1 MKYIKTADF
10 DYIMNKYHDQNQVI
24 ESFDSVHRGANIFNR
39 FIRNDRIFDES
50 TGMCADDIIKGI
62 WEQDKELEDLP
73 HPVRKAK
80 AFEYVL
86 KNTRISCDSRDRF
99 PAINMID
106 RPLNSTL
113 INKWKAEVLQTI
125 IPDTEKKRA
134 WFEDSGIVTIWPD
147 YDHSVPVWERIFTL
161 GFQGLLDE
169 SERIRKSKQLTKDEE
184 AFFEGIRIT
193 YTSIVEFLL
202 RLAALAEVT
211 EGSERLCIALK
222 NIATN
227 PPSTFYEMLLVDYIY
242 FMLSEHIEGLQVRSL
257 SNFDR
262 IFYSAYMNDI
272 KNGVSTDEICSDLAY
287 FLLQFQAIGNYWGQP
302 VYLGGCKENEETL
315 INELS
320 YLFLDVFDSLNI
332 FNVKIQIK
340 VAKSTPEKFLLK
352 ALDMIRRGNN
362 SIVFV
367 SDSTIRKALE
377 NTGVSEDEAR
387 LCDVKGC
394 YEYSARGSVDIGMN
408 YLNLMKPLECALH
421 EGCDGISGEFALRK
435 SPSLD
440 KYDTFEKL
448 YDEYKKQVK
457 CLLDSIIEVANTID
471 DYLAYMNPQS
481 MLSATLPSAL
491 EKGRDAL
498 AGGGYGNGNCVS
510 IGFLADIAD
519 SLTAIK
525 KYVYDKKEITLPELV
540 KMLDTDF
547 KGNELFRMKL
557 LTDPDKYGNNKE
569 LPDGFAVDIV
579 NFTTQNIAGR
589 PTAKTRGDVWCNGY
603 HVARMS
609 YSQSGLTASAPNG
622 RLKGEELSKNCSASM
637 GQNREGATAAIL
649 SVTKIDATSFKGD
662 ACLDL
667 GLLPSAV
674 SGDDG
679 LQAMYGLLKTFVGRG
694 GHAMHINV
702 FDAQT
707 LREAQKQ
714 PEKYRDLQ
722 IRVCGWNV
730 LWNDITKPE
739 QDGFIKQ
746 AESLM

>member
-1 MKYIKTADF
+1 MKYINTADF

-24 ESFDSVHRGANIFNR
+24 DSFDSVHRGAHIFNR
-39 FIRNDRIFDES
+39 FIRNDKIFDDS
-50 TGMCADDIIKGI
+50 TGLCADDIVRGI
-62 WEQDKELEDLP
+62 WEQDKELEKLP
-73 HPVRKAK
+73 HPVRKAR

-99 PAINMID
+99 PSINMID
-106 RPLNSTL
+106 RPLNNTL
-113 INKWKAEVLQTI
+113 INKWKAEVFQDI

-134 WFEDSGIVTIWPD
+134 WFEDAGIVTIWPD
-147 YDHSVPVWERIFTL
+147 YDHSVPVWERIFEL
-161 GFQGLLDE
+161 GFKGLLDD
-169 SERIRKSKQLTKDEE
+169 SERMRKSQQHTDEE
-184 AFFEGIRIT
+184 DAFFEGIRIT
-193 YTSIVEFLL
+193 YTAIIEFLY
-202 RLAALAEVT
+202 RLAALAEET
-211 EGSERLCIALK
+211 EGSGRLGKALK
-222 NIATN
+222 NIAAN
-227 PPSTFYEMLLVDYIY
+227 PPSNFYEMLLVDYIY

-262 IFYSAYMNDI
+262 VFFSAYMNDL
-272 KNGVSTDEICSDLAY
+272 KNGISSDEICSDLAY

-302 VYLGGCKENEETL
+302 VFLGGCKENEETE

-320 YLFLDVFDSLNI
+320 YLFLDVFDYLNI
-332 FNVKIQIK
+332 YNVKIQIK
-340 VAKSTPEKFLLK
+340 VADSTPKEFLLK

-367 SDSTIRKALE
+367 SDATIRKALE
-377 NTGVSEDEAR
+377 NTGVSKNEAR

-394 YEYSARGSVDIGMN
+394 YEYSARGSMDVGMN
-408 YLNLMKPLECALH
+408 YLNLMKPLEYALH

-435 SPSLD
+435 SPALEE
-440 KYDTFEKL
+440 YDTFDKL
-448 YDEYKKQVK
+448 YEEYKNQVK
-457 CLLDSIIEVANTID
+457 CLVDSIIEVADIID

-481 MLSATLPSAL
+481 MLSATLPAAL
-491 EKGRDAL
+491 KKGRDAL
-498 AGGGYGNGNCVS
+498 AGGGDGNGNCVS

-525 KYVYDKKEITLPELV
+525 KYVYDKKEITLQELV

-547 KGNELFRMKL
+547 EGNELFRRKL
-557 LTDPDKYGNNKE
+557 LTDPDKYGNNRE
-569 LPDGFAVDIV
+569 LPDSFAVDIV
-579 NFTTQNIAGR
+579 DFTTKYIAGR
-589 PTAKTRGDVWCNGY
+589 PITETRDGYWCNGY

-609 YSQSGLTASAPNG
+609 YSQSGLTATSPNG
-622 RLKGEELSKNCSASM
+622 RLRGEELSKNCSASM

-649 SVTKIDATSFKGD
+649 SATKIDATSFKGD

-679 LQAMYGLLKTFVGRG
+679 LQAMYGLLMTFVKRG

-702 FDAQT
+702 FDAET
-707 LREAQKQ
+707 LRKAQEQ

-730 LWNDITKPE
+730 LWNDITKVE

-746 AESLM
+746 AESLV

>member
-147 YDHSVPVWERIFTL
+147 YDHSVPMWERIFTL

-408 YLNLMKPLECALH
+408 YLNLMKPLEYALH

>member
-1 MKYIKTADF
+1 MCLCRTAPSAKLWKTPGFPKMRHA
-10 DYIMNKYHDQNQVI
+10 Y
-24 ESFDSVHRGANIFNR
+24 A
-39 FIRNDRIFDES
+39 
-50 TGMCADDIIKGI
+50 
-62 WEQDKELEDLP
+62 
-73 HPVRKAK
+73 
-80 AFEYVL
+80 EY
-86 KNTRISCDSRDRF
+86 
-99 PAINMID
+99 
-106 RPLNSTL
+106 
-113 INKWKAEVLQTI
+113 
-125 IPDTEKKRA
+125 
-134 WFEDSGIVTIWPD
+134 
-147 YDHSVPVWERIFTL
+147 
-161 GFQGLLDE
+161 
-169 SERIRKSKQLTKDEE
+169 
-184 AFFEGIRIT
+184 
-193 YTSIVEFLL
+193 
-202 RLAALAEVT
+202 
-211 EGSERLCIALK
+211 
-222 NIATN
+222 
-227 PPSTFYEMLLVDYIY
+227 
-242 FMLSEHIEGLQVRSL
+242 
-257 SNFDR
+257 
-262 IFYSAYMNDI
+262 
-272 KNGVSTDEICSDLAY
+272 
-287 FLLQFQAIGNYWGQP
+287 
-302 VYLGGCKENEETL
+302 
-315 INELS
+315 
-320 YLFLDVFDSLNI
+320 
-332 FNVKIQIK
+332 
-340 VAKSTPEKFLLK
+340 
-352 ALDMIRRGNN
+352 
-362 SIVFV
+362 
-367 SDSTIRKALE
+367 
-377 NTGVSEDEAR
+377 
-387 LCDVKGC
+387 
-394 YEYSARGSVDIGMN
+394 
-408 YLNLMKPLECALH
+408 ALH

-435 SPSLD
+435 SPALD
-440 KYDTFEKL
+440 EYDTFEKL
-448 YDEYKKQVK
+448 YDEYKNQVK
-457 CLLDSIIEVANTID
+457 CLLDSIIEVANAID

-498 AGGGYGNGNCVS
+498 AGGGDGNGNCVS

-569 LPDGFAVDIV
+569 LPDSFAADIV

-746 AESLM
+746 AESLV